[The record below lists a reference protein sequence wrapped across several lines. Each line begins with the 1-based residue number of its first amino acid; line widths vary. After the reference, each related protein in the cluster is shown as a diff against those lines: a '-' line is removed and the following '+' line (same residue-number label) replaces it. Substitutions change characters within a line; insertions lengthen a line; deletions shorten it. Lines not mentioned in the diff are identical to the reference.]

1 MKRWEFWTGI
11 AVFVGGLLAVAT
23 YGWLFYEIN

>member
-1 MKRWEFWTGI
+1 MKRWEFWAGVVVLI
-11 AVFVGGLLAVAT
+11 GGLLAVAT